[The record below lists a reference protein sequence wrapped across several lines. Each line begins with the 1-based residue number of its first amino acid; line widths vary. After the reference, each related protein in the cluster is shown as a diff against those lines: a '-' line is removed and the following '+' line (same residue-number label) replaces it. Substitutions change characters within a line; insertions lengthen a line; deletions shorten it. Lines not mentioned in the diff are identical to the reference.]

1 MFRGGA
7 RKEQMVM
14 EDAKER
20 LKGSEEGTAAG
31 NDMACMHEFAM
42 KVLDVFE
49 GMGSAGIPCCDGSKV
64 FGFFAIQVLR
74 S

>member
-1 MFRGGA
+1 
-7 RKEQMVM
+7 M

-49 GMGSAGIPCCDGSKV
+49 GMGSAGIPCCYALV
-64 FGFFAIQVLR
+64 R
-74 S
+74 